1 MSITITSL
9 CREVNNWFER
19 SRHEGT
25 YHIVDGA
32 IDLSE
37 LAGSGAIQEGQYFR
51 ILNSVFNDGVHQ
63 YVTENE
69 TEDVLT
75 DETFDGIVAPMAL
88 PIDFL
93 DLFNEING
101 WLAKYEE
108 DLQKPYQSE
117 SFGGYSYSLK
127 GSFSGG
133 TGSNSEPWKAMFA
146 AKLNKWRKLP

>member
-1 MSITITSL
+1 MSVTITSL

-19 SRHEGT
+19 SRHSGT
-25 YHIVDGA
+25 FHIVDGA

-37 LAGSGAIQEGQYFR
+37 LISSGEIQEGQYFR
-51 ILNSVFNDGVHQ
+51 ILGSVFNDGVHQ
-63 YVTENE
+63 MDDE
-69 TEDVLT
+69 LT
-75 DETFDGIVAPMAL
+75 DENFEGIVAPMAF
-88 PIDFL
+88 PVDFL